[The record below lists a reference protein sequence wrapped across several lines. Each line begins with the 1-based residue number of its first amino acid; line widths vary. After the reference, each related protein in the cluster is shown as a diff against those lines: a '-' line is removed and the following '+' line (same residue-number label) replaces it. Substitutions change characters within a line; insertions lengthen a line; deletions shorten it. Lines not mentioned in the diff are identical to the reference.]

1 MFCPATVNEAPA
13 APAVAVA
20 GNTEVIVGA
29 GGVVGEIVNV
39 AELERTPEFETS
51 ICTDPD
57 EAMLEAGTMAVNF
70 VELTKVV
77 ASVEGKAGGGFTTQF
92 TTEPFT
98 KFVPVTV
105 RTTLD
110 GLHDGVELPDVVD
123 EDNEVIVGPV
133 IVNEIAPEAPPPGP
147 RVSTLT

>member
-1 MFCPATVNEAPA
+1 
-13 APAVAVA
+13 
-20 GNTEVIVGA
+20 
-29 GGVVGEIVNV
+29 
-39 AELERTPEFETS
+39 
-51 ICTDPD
+51 
-57 EAMLEAGTMAVNF
+57 MLEAGTMAVNC

-105 RTTLD
+105 SVTFE

-133 IVNEIAPEAPPPGP
+133 IMNEIVHFLVALGTHAGAPC
-147 RVSTLT
+147 VSTPTCAVPIARKSDGGTVAVS